1 MPRGGGG
8 GLFSAFE
15 SQDNMQFEY
24 ISFNMLIF
32 LKNLIK
38 CAKVGKN
45 EHFFFFKTRK
55 IMVFGILTFDFYL
68 EEKRQM

>member
-1 MPRGGGG
+1 MPRGGG

-45 EHFFFFKTRK
+45 EHFFFF
-55 IMVFGILTFDFYL
+55 FQNAQNHGFWNFDF
-68 EEKRQM
+68 